1 MRERSGKDGER
12 GRREGVGV
20 GEKWERWG
28 ERKEGRGRC
37 GREVGKMGREEGGK
51 GVGEGE
57 KWEIWGERKEGRG
70 R

>member
-1 MRERSGKDGER
+1 MRERSGKMGR
-12 GRREGVGV
+12 GRRE
-20 GEKWERWG
+20 
-28 ERKEGRGRC
+28 
-37 GREVGKMGREEGGK
+37 

>member
-1 MRERSGKDGER
+1 MGKMGER
-12 GRREGVGV
+12 GRRE
-20 GEKWERWG
+20 
-28 ERKEGRGRC
+28 
-37 GREVGKMGREEGGK
+37 

>member
-1 MRERSGKDGER
+1 M
-12 GRREGVGV
+12 
-20 GEKWERWG
+20 
-28 ERKEGRGRC
+28 
-37 GREVGKMGREEGGK
+37 GKMGREEGGK

>member
-12 GRREGVGV
+12 GRRE
-20 GEKWERWG
+20 
-28 ERKEGRGRC
+28 
-37 GREVGKMGREEGGK
+37 